1 MIWRSS
7 VEHLRARGHD
17 VRVLT
22 TDHRE
27 ADVEARNDLNVYREL
42 LWYWHEHEFPRLS
55 VLERLRVERHNH
67 SVLTRH
73 LADHRPQVVT
83 WWPMGGMSLSM
94 IERCRRQGLPAVGV
108 VCDDWLV
115 YGSRVDAWQRGL
127 ARLGPLGETVGKAAG
142 APGPVNFDSA
152 ASWVFISRFT
162 LDCAREM
169 GGHRLPRSTVAH
181 AGVDAARFRPGTPHP
196 WGGGLLYV
204 GRVDPRKGIA
214 TALRALT
221 RLDAGFRVDVVGD
234 GDPRHAAEL
243 RELSASLGLDG
254 RFALHPGVDHARLA
268 ERYTRAD
275 ALVFPVTWPEPWG
288 LVPLEAMASGIPVI
302 ATGTGGSGEY
312 LLHEENCL
320 LVEPS
325 DDAGLAAAAMRLR
338 DDRDLRTQLREGG
351 LATAGRYSE
360 TAFNEAVEWEIRRAV
375 DDVA

>member
-1 MIWRSS
+1 
-7 VEHLRARGHD
+7 
-17 VRVLT
+17 
-22 TDHRE
+22 
-27 ADVEARNDLNVYREL
+27 
-42 LWYWHEHEFPRLS
+42 
-55 VLERLRVERHNH
+55 
-67 SVLTRH
+67 
-73 LADHRPQVVT
+73 
-83 WWPMGGMSLSM
+83 
-94 IERCRRQGLPAVGV
+94 
-108 VCDDWLV
+108 
-115 YGSRVDAWQRGL
+115 
-127 ARLGPLGETVGKAAG
+127 
-142 APGPVNFDSA
+142 
-152 ASWVFISRFT
+152 
-162 LDCAREM
+162 
-169 GGHRLPRSTVAH
+169 
-181 AGVDAARFRPGTPHP
+181 
-196 WGGGLLYV
+196 
-204 GRVDPRKGIA
+204 VDPRKGIA